1 MSHISTQYTE
11 SLSSVTAETTLS
23 SPTATP
29 SDAFSALD
37 EYEDDDDDAD
47 ENPTGPQE
55 PLPISAI
62 QDERPPLDRAVQV
75 DALLENW
82 RSKIRQAGVEAEEI
96 FLDAVEEIAATEE
109 EREISIT
116 ENMISELENRI
127 TREIASLEN
136 TIIYLAK
143 EGKAAGQD
151 DPRIKEF
158 NKAIQTSGKKIRN
171 HAVDIR

>member
-1 MSHISTQYTE
+1 MSHISSQYTE
-11 SLSSVTAETTLS
+11 NVSPATEDPSPP
-23 SPTATP
+23 SPTPTP

-37 EYEDDDDDAD
+37 EYDDDDDD
-47 ENPTGPQE
+47 KSTTGPDE

-62 QDERPPLDRAVQV
+62 QDERPTLDRPVHV

-82 RSKIRQAGVEAEEI
+82 RAKIRQAGVEAEEI

-109 EREISIT
+109 ERETSIA
-116 ENMISELENRI
+116 ENMILELENRV
-127 TREIASLEN
+127 TGEIASLEN

-143 EGKAAGQD
+143 KGKASGQD
-151 DPRIKEF
+151 DPRIKEL
-158 NKAIQTSGKKIRN
+158 NKAIQASGKSIRN